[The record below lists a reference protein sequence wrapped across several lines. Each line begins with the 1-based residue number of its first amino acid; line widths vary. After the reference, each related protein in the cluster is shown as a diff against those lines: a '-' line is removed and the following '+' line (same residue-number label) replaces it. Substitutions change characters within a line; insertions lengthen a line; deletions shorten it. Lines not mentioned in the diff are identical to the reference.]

1 MKLIVVESP
10 TKAKTLSRFLGDGY
24 AIEASMGHIRDLP
37 KSKLGVDVENNFK
50 PDYEMVKGKQ
60 KIATKL
66 KQRAKG
72 LSEIILATDP
82 DREGEAIA
90 YHVEKI
96 LNDKK
101 KYKINRIVF
110 HEITKNAIEAALKK
124 PGKVDIKLFEAQ
136 QARRIL
142 DRLVGYSLSPILWRK
157 VRRGLSAGRVQSVAV
172 RLIVEKEAEIKAFK
186 PEEYWEIEVKLSKDN
201 QKLIVSLHKIDGKK
215 ALIDKTQKAKE
226 IERDLEESEYK
237 VSEVRVRISRRHPLP
252 PFMTSTMQRV
262 AGNRFGWSAKK
273 TMREAQQLYE
283 KGMITYHRTDS
294 LNLASESVS
303 KIRKLVETKWGKQ
316 YVPDSPNYYK
326 SKSKSA
332 QGAHEA
338 IRPTSITRE
347 EVKVSQGANKLYRLI
362 WERTVMSQMMP
373 ALIEKTTMV
382 VTAKGK
388 KGEYELKTE
397 GDRLEF
403 AGFLKANM
411 KMYRSVGEVLT
422 GIKEG
427 DELGMV
433 KVTSTQKFTQ
443 PPARFSEAS
452 LIKMLEEKGIG
463 RPSTYA
469 PIISTIQDRNY
480 VEKKEQRLW
489 PTVIGEAVTKFLK
502 KYFKK
507 IMDYEF
513 TAGMEEGLDKI
524 AVGEQKWEML
534 LKNFFS
540 GFDKKLKDV
549 QENAKRVKIGTE
561 KTGKKC
567 PTCKKAD
574 VVIRV
579 GRFGKFLSC
588 DSFPDCKYTATYKE
602 IVEGIRCPDCKGE
615 VVVKKSRKGKQFF
628 GCGNYPKCKWAS
640 WKKPKA

>member
-1 MKLIVVESP
+1 
-10 TKAKTLSRFLGDGY
+10 
-24 AIEASMGHIRDLP
+24 
-37 KSKLGVDVENNFK
+37 
-50 PDYEMVKGKQ
+50 
-60 KIATKL
+60 
-66 KQRAKG
+66 
-72 LSEIILATDP
+72 
-82 DREGEAIA
+82 
-90 YHVEKI
+90 
-96 LNDKK
+96 
-101 KYKINRIVF
+101 
-110 HEITKNAIEAALKK
+110 
-124 PGKVDIKLFEAQ
+124 
-136 QARRIL
+136 
-142 DRLVGYSLSPILWRK
+142 
-157 VRRGLSAGRVQSVAV
+157 
-172 RLIVEKEAEIKAFK
+172 
-186 PEEYWEIEVKLSKDN
+186 
-201 QKLIVSLHKIDGKK
+201 
-215 ALIDKTQKAKE
+215 
-226 IERDLEESEYK
+226 
-237 VSEVRVRISRRHPLP
+237 
-252 PFMTSTMQRV
+252 
-262 AGNRFGWSAKK
+262 
-273 TMREAQQLYE
+273 
-283 KGMITYHRTDS
+283 
-294 LNLASESVS
+294 
-303 KIRKLVETKWGKQ
+303 
-316 YVPDSPNYYK
+316 
-326 SKSKSA
+326 
-332 QGAHEA
+332 
-338 IRPTSITRE
+338 
-347 EVKVSQGANKLYRLI
+347 
-362 WERTVMSQMMP
+362 
-373 ALIEKTTMV
+373 
-382 VTAKGK
+382 
-388 KGEYELKTE
+388 
-397 GDRLEF
+397 
-403 AGFLKANM
+403 
-411 KMYRSVGEVLT
+411 
-422 GIKEG
+422 
-427 DELGMV
+427 
-433 KVTSTQKFTQ
+433 VTSTQKFTQ